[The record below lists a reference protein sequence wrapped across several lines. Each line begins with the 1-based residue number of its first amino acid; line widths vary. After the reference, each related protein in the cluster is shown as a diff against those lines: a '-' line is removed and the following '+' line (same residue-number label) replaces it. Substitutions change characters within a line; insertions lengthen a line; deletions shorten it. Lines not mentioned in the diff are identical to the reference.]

1 MNEKIYPVD
10 EQQVS
15 DMIEN
20 ICAQTNQ
27 KASMNNQM
35 TENVKHTKAD
45 FDVTPD
51 QFKINI
57 YEQGGQTLDQT

>member
-1 MNEKIYPVD
+1 MNERIYPVD

-27 KASMNNQM
+27 KALNNNNLI
-35 TENVKHTKAD
+35 TENVKQAKAD

-51 QFKINI
+51 
-57 YEQGGQTLDQT
+57 

>member
-1 MNEKIYPVD
+1 MNERIYPVD

-27 KASMNNQM
+27 KAAHDNLI
-35 TENVKHTKAD
+35 TENVKQAKAD
-45 FDVTPD
+45 FDATPD
-51 QFKINI
+51 
-57 YEQGGQTLDQT
+57 